1 MVNFD
6 GMGLTEYTRKR
17 DFKKTGD
24 SAGKP
29 LPKKVKGAS
38 RFVIQKHA
46 ARRLHYDFRLEMEGV
61 LKSWAL
67 PKGLPWKRG
76 EKHLAVEVEDHP
88 IEYEDFEGV
97 IPEGQ
102 YGGGTVMVWD
112 RGTYYVYG
120 EQPVKSLREGKLHML
135 LDGKKAKGEW
145 TLVRI
150 RGREGEKNQWL
161 ILKTGDDVKP
171 ISSKL
176 EDQSVKTG
184 RTMKQIA
191 DARDAE
197 WQSNRVEDQSA
208 TSQFKARIRQAIK
221 KKVKAELAGRGR
233 RSRRDT
239 LPGKTERPVGELS
252 LSSLP
257 AAKPRFVEPMKAKLV
272 EKPPTTGDW
281 IYELKFDG
289 IRLIT
294 IKHGAKVS
302 LLSRNQNDLSARF
315 PEIVDVVKN
324 LPADECVLDGEVV
337 ALDDQGRSSFQLLQA
352 REMEGRKSPVYLYAF
367 DLLQLDGKSL
377 VSMPLEA
384 RKNVLEKLCAG
395 TDDPRIRYSGAI
407 GGDAR
412 QLLGEVQRRGLEG
425 IICKL
430 SNSVYEPGRR
440 SGAWIK
446 LKCVNEQEFVIGG
459 YTPPQG
465 ARKYFGA
472 ILAGYYKG
480 RDLVF
485 AGKVGTGFTTKLLA
499 TLHKKFRAEE
509 RADCPFIDL
518 PSKQNGQWVLGITPS
533 MMKKIQWINPKFVAE
548 INFAEWTRDGKS
560 RAPVFMGWRED
571 KKASDVIRETP
582 DRWIRAPGKKKQLVR
597 AFSLAH
603 SNIKSRELISRIEA

>member
-1 MVNFD
+1 MA
-6 GMGLTEYTRKR
+6 LTEYKRKR
-17 DFKKTGD
+17 DFKKTGEP
-24 SAGKP
+24 AGKP
-29 LPKKVKGAS
+29 VPKKVKGAS

-112 RGTYYVYG
+112 SGTYYVYG
-120 EQPVKSLREGKLHML
+120 EQPLKSLREGKLHLL

-171 ISSKL
+171 ISSKRDD
-176 EDQSVKTG
+176 ESVKTG

-197 WQSNRVEDQSA
+197 WQSGRSEDQNP
-208 TSQFKARIRQAIK
+208 TSQFKARIREAVK
-221 KKVKAELAGRGR
+221 KKVKNEPVGRDRRARRETALAEAR
-233 RSRRDT
+233 
-239 LPGKTERPVGELS
+239 ERPAAEA
-252 LSSLP
+252 LP
-257 AAKPRFVEPMKAKLV
+257 KLPSAKPSFIEPMKAKLV
-272 EKPPTTGDW
+272 EKPPADGDW

-289 IRLIT
+289 IRLIA
-294 IKHGAKVS
+294 IKGQEKVS

-315 PEIVDVVKN
+315 PEIVDAIEN
-324 LPADECVLDGEVV
+324 LPAEECVLDGEVV
-337 ALDDQGRSSFQLLQA
+337 ALDEEGRSSFQLLQA
-352 REMEGRKSPVYLYAF
+352 LEMEGRKSPVYFYAF

-377 VSMPLEA
+377 VSLPLEA
-384 RKNVLEKLCAG
+384 RKNLLEKLCANAG
-395 TDDPRIRYSGAI
+395 DPRIRYSGAI
-407 GGDAR
+407 DGDAN
-412 QLLGEVQRRGLEG
+412 QLLSEVRRHGLEG
-425 IICKL
+425 IIGKL
-430 SNSVYEPGRR
+430 RNSVYEPGRR
-440 SGAWIK
+440 SGTWIK
-446 LKCVNEQEFVIGG
+446 LKCVAEQEFVIGG

-465 ARKYFGA
+465 ARKHFGA
-472 ILAGYYKG
+472 VLVGYHRDG
-480 RDLVF
+480 DLVF
-485 AGKVGTGFTTKLLA
+485 AGKVGTGFTTKFLA

-509 RADCPFIDL
+509 RANCPFVDL

-533 MMKKIQWINPKFVAE
+533 MMKKIHWIKPKFVAE
-548 INFAEWTRDGKS
+548 IKFAEWTRDGKL
-560 RAPVFMGWRED
+560 RAPVFIGLRED
-571 KKASDVIRETP
+571 KKPGEVVREESAT
-582 DRWIRAPGKKKQLVR
+582 
-597 AFSLAH
+597 
-603 SNIKSRELISRIEA
+603 

>member
-1 MVNFD
+1 MA
-6 GMGLTEYTRKR
+6 LTEYKRKR
-17 DFKKTGD
+17 DFKKTNEP
-24 SAGKP
+24 SGKP
-29 LPKKVKGAS
+29 VPKKIKGAS

-46 ARRLHYDFRLEMEGV
+46 ARRLHYDFRLEMESV

-112 RGTYYVYG
+112 CGTYYVYG
-120 EQPVKSLREGKLHML
+120 EQPIKSLREGKLHLL

-150 RGREGEKNQWL
+150 RGRDGEKNQWL

-176 EDQSVKTG
+176 EDESVKTG

-208 TSQFKARIRQAIK
+208 TSQFKARIREAIK
-221 KKVKAELAGRGR
+221 KKPKDEAVGRDR
-233 RSRRDT
+233 RARRNT
-239 LPGKTERPVGELS
+239 LPREAHGRLGEP
-252 LSSLP
+252 SLP
-257 AAKPRFVEPMKAKLV
+257 DLPSGKPRFVEPMKAKLM
-272 EKPPTTGDW
+272 EKPPAAGDW

-289 IRLIT
+289 IRLIA
-294 IKHGAKVS
+294 IKDRGRVS
-302 LLSRNQNDLSARF
+302 LLSRNQNDLNARF
-315 PEIVDVVKN
+315 PEIVDAAKN
-324 LPADECVLDGEVV
+324 LPTDECVLDGEVV
-337 ALDDQGRSSFQLLQA
+337 ALDEQGRSSFQLLQA
-352 REMEGRKSPVYLYAF
+352 REMEGRKSPIYFYVF

-377 VSMPLEA
+377 VSVPLEE
-384 RKNVLEKLCAG
+384 RKNVLEKLCASG
-395 TDDPRIRYSGAI
+395 GDPRIRYSGAI
-407 GGDAR
+407 GGDAEH
-412 QLLGEVQRRGLEG
+412 LLTEVQRRGLEG
-425 IICKL
+425 IIGKL
-430 SNSVYEPGRR
+430 RDSVYEPDRR

-472 ILAGYYKG
+472 ILVGYYKDG
-480 RDLVF
+480 DLVF
-485 AGKVGTGFTTKLLA
+485 AGKVGTGFTTKSLA
-499 TLHKKFRAEE
+499 ALHKKFRAEE
-509 RADCPFIDL
+509 RSDCPFVDL
-518 PSKQNGQWVLGITPS
+518 PSRQNGQWVLGITPS
-533 MMKKIQWINPKFVAE
+533 MMKKMHWINPKFVAE
-548 INFAEWTRDGKS
+548 IKFAEWTRDRKL
-560 RAPVFMGWRED
+560 RAPVFRALRDD
-571 KKASDVIRETP
+571 KQPGEVVRETP
-582 DRWIRAPGKKKQLVR
+582 PT
-597 AFSLAH
+597 
-603 SNIKSRELISRIEA
+603 

>member
-1 MVNFD
+1 MA
-6 GMGLTEYTRKR
+6 LTEYKRKR
-17 DFKKTGD
+17 DFKKT
-24 SAGKP
+24 SEPAGKP
-29 LPKKVKGAS
+29 VPKKVKGAS

-102 YGGGTVMVWD
+102 YGGGTVMLWD
-112 RGTYYVYG
+112 CGTYYVYG
-120 EQPVKSLREGKLHML
+120 EQPLKSLREGKLHLL

-161 ILKTGDDVKP
+161 ILKTGDDAKP
-171 ISSKL
+171 ISNKL

-197 WQSNRVEDQSA
+197 WQSSRVEDQSP
-208 TSQFKARIRQAIK
+208 TSQFKARIREAIK
-221 KKVKAELAGRGR
+221 KKAKDEPIGRDR
-233 RSRRDT
+233 RARRDT
-239 LPGKTERPVGELS
+239 LPGAARGRLGEP
-252 LSSLP
+252 SLP
-257 AAKPRFVEPMKAKLV
+257 DLPSAKPRFIEPMKAKLM

-289 IRLIT
+289 IRLIAS
-294 IKHGAKVS
+294 KDDQKVS
-302 LLSRNQNDLSARF
+302 LFSRNQNDLSARF
-315 PEIVDVVKN
+315 PEIVDAVAN
-324 LPADECVLDGEVV
+324 LSADECVVDGEVV
-337 ALDDQGRSSFQLLQA
+337 ALDEEGRSSFQLLQA
-352 REMEGRKSPVYLYAF
+352 REMEERSSPVYFYAF
-367 DLLQLDGKSL
+367 DLLQLDGKGLLSL
-377 VSMPLEA
+377 PLEA
-384 RKNVLEKLCAG
+384 RKSLLEKLCAG
-395 TDDPRIRYSGAI
+395 IGDPRIRYSGAI
-407 GGDAR
+407 GGDAN
-412 QLLGEVQRRGLEG
+412 QLLKEVQRRGLEG
-425 IICKL
+425 IIGKL
-430 SNSVYEPGRR
+430 RNSVYEPGRR

-465 ARKYFGA
+465 ARKHFGA
-472 ILAGYYKG
+472 ILVGYYED
-480 RDLVF
+480 RYLVF
-485 AGKVGTGFTTKLLA
+485 AGKAGTGFTTKSLA
-499 TLHKKFRAEE
+499 ALHKKFRGEE

-533 MMKKIQWINPKFVAE
+533 MMKKIHWINPKFVAE
-548 INFAEWTRDGKS
+548 IKFAEWTRDGKL
-560 RAPVFMGWRED
+560 RAPVFMGLRED
-571 KKASDVIRETP
+571 KKPGEVVRE
-582 DRWIRAPGKKKQLVR
+582 AP
-597 AFSLAH
+597 H
-603 SNIKSRELISRIEA
+603 H